1 MISVRDLIGWEWDLR
16 LHKGS
21 FLLGLAAG
29 AAAGAAVVAAIHARQ
44 QRARQREDGRT

>member
-29 AAAGAAVVAAIHARQ
+29 AAAGVAVVAAIHARQ
-44 QRARQREDGRT
+44 QRTRQREEGRI